1 MAEFLAEFITSGRA
15 VVLIALIM
23 LIEAAVLGVYR
34 AKTGRGIAPSEL
46 AANFAAGLCLLA
58 AVRFA
63 LVGADWSL
71 IAVSLALAGAAHV
84 ADLKSRWRP

>member
-1 MAEFLAEFITSGRA
+1 LAEFITSGRA
-15 VVLIALIM
+15 VGVIALIM
-23 LIEAAVLGVYR
+23 LVEAVVLYLYR
-34 AKTGRGIAPSEL
+34 AKTGRGIALSEF

-63 LVGADWSL
+63 LVGADWTL
-71 IAVSLALAGAAHV
+71 IAGSLALAGAAHV